1 MTVMLE
7 LKPEVENRLTKKAK
21 SLGKTVEDFL
31 LEVIEENL
39 DEEQEDKPFYETAT
53 DEEWIAELDSLAAFS
68 DKIPKTWD
76 DSRESIYTER
86 EDAQV

>member
-7 LKPEVENRLTKKAK
+7 LKPEVENRITRKAK
-21 SLGKTVEDFL
+21 SLGKTVETFL

-39 DEEQEDKPFYETAT
+39 RDKPAEKPFYETAT
-53 DEEWIAELDSLAAFS
+53 DEEWIAELDSLAIFS

-76 DSRESIYTER
+76 DSRETIYRER